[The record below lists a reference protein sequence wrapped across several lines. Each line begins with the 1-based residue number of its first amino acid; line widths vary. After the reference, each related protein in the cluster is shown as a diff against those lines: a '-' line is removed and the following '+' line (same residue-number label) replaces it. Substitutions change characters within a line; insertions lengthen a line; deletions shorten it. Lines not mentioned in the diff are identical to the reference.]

1 MALAIETFEDLVH
14 IIETHPEWRR
24 QLKRALFDIDMEAAL
39 LQLEKAV
46 AELVE
51 TQRKQS
57 TEIIKLVEAQRRQS
71 DDIQGL
77 KRDGSILK
85 GKAYEQEY
93 RLKATGIFGR
103 FMRRGH
109 DRTADIAEQLHDAV
123 AAGQISETDQTQVL
137 AADLLW
143 GGKSYLDG
151 MDVVVVLEASWR
163 AEAHDV
169 ERAYQRAA
177 ILRRIG
183 FHAVPVVAGTEWDG
197 QALAQAQASA
207 VAIASN
213 GQVNADSWRLALT
226 ANSA

>member
-1 MALAIETFEDLVH
+1 MALAIETFEDLVQ

-24 QLKRALFDIDMEAAL
+24 QLKRALFDIDIEAAL
-39 LQLEKAV
+39 TRLEKAV

-71 DDIQGL
+71 DDMQGL
-77 KRDGSILK
+77 KRDVSILK

-93 RLKATGIFGR
+93 RLKASGIFGR
-103 FMRRGH
+103 FLRRGH
-109 DRTADIAEQLHDAV
+109 DHTDEIAEQLHAAV
-123 AAGQISETDQTQVL
+123 VAGQISEIEQTQVL

-143 GGKSYLDG
+143 GGKSYLDATNI
-151 MDVVVVLEASWR
+151 VVVLEASWR
-163 AEAHDV
+163 AEINDV
-169 ERAYQRAA
+169 ECAHRRAE

-183 FHAVPVVAGTEWDG
+183 FNAVPVVAGTEWDG
-197 QALAQAQASA
+197 QALTQAQALG

-213 GQVNADSWRLALT
+213 GQVNADSWRSVLAAKST
-226 ANSA
+226 